1 MRKFIFLCILIYG
14 TIFLAFS
21 VSAQEMLRVGL
32 ESVCNHVQKVNIG
45 NNKILIGISSDGN
58 FISDTVIEGKQL
70 NIRPLNG
77 GYNKSEVFNDFIS
90 ASEYLKNSKK
100 INSVPVFL
108 GLNKW
113 SIADL
118 SGGGNAGVKSVVIYD
133 GENPV
138 MISDC
143 EYMLQI
149 KGYDD
154 TIINSKSYRGIIE
167 LYKSNNSITAVNVID
182 IDEYLYGVVASEM
195 PFSWHTEALKAQA
208 TAARSY
214 AVSMLLKH
222 KEKGYDV
229 CDTIDCQ
236 VYKGIEGEEET
247 VKTAVNETKGKLIY
261 YNNQVINAVFFSS
274 SGGSTAAAED
284 VWGTSFDYLK
294 PVKEINE
301 NETKEWTRTFTYLE
315 ISQILSRN
323 NINIGNIENIFISE
337 TDEYSRVNALT
348 IKGTEGEKVL
358 KNEEVRTFFSSTIGG
373 SLDSRNFVIG
383 GVSSVSQSNTLNALS
398 KSASEF
404 VKLNSIYVTDANNQ
418 PQNVS
423 VKSIHVLGK
432 DGQKEYNINNVS
444 VTVDKVMPNNTL
456 VITGKGWGHG
466 VGMSQFG
473 AKGMAEAGHNYIEIL
488 KHYYTNVEVM

>member
-1 MRKFIFLCILIYG
+1 MRKFIFLCILVYG
-14 TIFLAFS
+14 MVFGAFS

-32 ESVCNHVQKVNIG
+32 ESVCNHVQQVNIG
-45 NNKILIGISSDGN
+45 NNKISIGISADGN
-58 FISDTVIEGKQL
+58 FISDAVIEGTQL
-70 NIRPLNG
+70 NVKPLNG
-77 GYNKSEVFNDFIS
+77 GYIISGVFNDFVS
-90 ASEYLKNSKK
+90 ASQYLKNSNKV
-100 INSVPVFL
+100 NSVPVFL

-118 SGGGNAGVKSVVIYD
+118 SGGGNVGANAVIIYD
-133 GENPV
+133 GSNPI

-154 TIINSKSYRGIIE
+154 TIINSKKYRGVIE
-167 LYKSNNSITAVNVID
+167 LYKSANSITAVNVID
-182 IDEYLYGVVASEM
+182 IEEYLYGVVASEM
-195 PFSWHTEALKAQA
+195 PFSWHIEALKAQA

-214 AVSMLLKH
+214 AVSMIEKH

-229 CDTIDCQ
+229 CDTVDCQ

-261 YNNQVINAVFFSS
+261 YDNQVINAVFFSS

-284 VWGTSFDYLK
+284 VWGTRFEYLK

-301 NETKEWTRTFTYLE
+301 NEAKEWTRTFTYLE

-337 TDEYSRVNALT
+337 TDKYSRVNALT
-348 IKGTEGEKVL
+348 IKGTEGEKIL

-398 KSASEF
+398 ENASEF
-404 VKLNSIYVTDANNQ
+404 VKLADVYVADVNNKPQNISNKSIYV
-418 PQNVS
+418 
-423 VKSIHVLGK
+423 LGQE
-432 DGQKEYNINNVS
+432 GQKEYNVNNIS
-444 VTVDKVMPNNTL
+444 VTVDKVIPNNTL
-456 VITGKGWGHG
+456 VISGKGWGHG

-473 AKGMAEAGHNYIEIL
+473 AKGMAEAGHSYIEIL
-488 KHYYTNVEVM
+488 KYYYTNVEVM